1 MAVNFPSDAGFRLD
15 MSVNQHFAALNR
27 SETRERHPPS
37 REMYTELFST
47 QFDESMKLHS
57 GEYNE
62 DNWDL
67 MERVFAPLYFNDRNW
82 VPEVSNK
89 LNALN
94 QEFCG
99 LKGILSV
106 SFELHSSRRYFYL
119 TPDFDYKI

>member
-1 MAVNFPSDAGFRLD
+1 MAVNIPNDAGFRLD

-62 DNWDL
+62 DKQLESD
-67 MERVFAPLYFNDRNW
+67 
-82 VPEVSNK
+82 
-89 LNALN
+89 
-94 QEFCG
+94 G
-99 LKGILSV
+99 T
-106 SFELHSSRRYFYL
+106 SSRAFV
-119 TPDFDYKI
+119 FQ